1 MLEKKNPTL
10 NEKILSLSTKCM
22 THNRKSKS
30 QSIRKK
36 KKNKKTKKTKKQ
48 GEKARLPDD
57 FE

>member
-10 NEKILSLSTKCM
+10 NEKIISLSIKCM

-36 KKNKKTKKTKKQ
+36 NKKTKQKQKQ

>member
-30 QSIRKK
+30 QSIKK
-36 KKNKKTKKTKKQ
+36 KKKKKK

>member
-1 MLEKKNPTL
+1 MK
-10 NEKILSLSTKCM
+10 KILSLSTKCM

-36 KKNKKTKKTKKQ
+36 KKKTKNKTKQ
-48 GEKARLPDD
+48 GEKARLPED

>member
-1 MLEKKNPTL
+1 MNATMLEKKNPTL
-10 NEKILSLSTKCM
+10 NEKIISLSTKCM

-30 QSIRKK
+30 RVLEK
-36 KKNKKTKKTKKQ
+36 KKQ